1 MHKEKQPD
9 KLVSET
15 HRYLFAEFNAW
26 RYEHTGNMQA
36 GLAQEVVKGLT
47 NDLDWIRCNWLAL
60 QLVTSSQRIGVYLW
74 TGLFL
79 LIVEVVGIQWL
90 GVNAAYLPPMMA
102 RLVGDTSGIALGLGG
117 LAGVGALF
125 GMLSKGRQLFAQTW
139 VDTFKTYLRL
149 PDFGEYLGTLPVIK
163 EKVDK
168 LCRIRLHR
176 PCFPRRLLL
185 YIDDLDRCGG

>member
-47 NDLDWIRCNWLAL
+47 NDLDWIRRNWLAL

-79 LIVEVVGIQWL
+79 LIVEVVGTQWL

-102 RLVGDTSGIALGLGG
+102 RLVGDTSGIALGLGV

-125 GMLSKGRQLFAQTW
+125 GMLSKGATIVCPDLGRHMLRPTCVFPTSASTW
-139 VDTFKTYLRL
+139 V
-149 PDFGEYLGTLPVIK
+149 P
-163 EKVDK
+163 
-168 LCRIRLHR
+168 CR
-176 PCFPRRLLL
+176 
-185 YIDDLDRCGG
+185 